1 MKKENRA
8 FWGCCVLLILA
19 ILVALSAFMNNTQA
33 AYAKPMRLSFQGE
46 YRIDG
51 GNWKPITA
59 NEHIP
64 STEGEVTLR
73 GNFLYV
79 TPANEEVRPALR
91 DTPIALY
98 FDHIGAEIYVNGQCV
113 HVFDAEN
120 PAFGS
125 DACGEHWL
133 LFSLDCAE
141 TDTLEIVLKN
151 PHRFGNRNAVD
162 EFLNSMYLY
171 SDPNFESLMRTQG
184 SAERIIGFGVFI
196 ISLLILGMSFF
207 SAILRIAEAGFLY
220 QIGFT
225 LLFASGYLI
234 FSSPNISLWSETV
247 VWNTTALLLCMMFYG
262 FYLMSLIVH
271 CLSEKMQRA
280 GKLTLAL
287 SGAATGGL
295 LIIVLAR
302 GMLLYDAGVYW
313 AAVQAL
319 AAAVLLICC
328 ILSFRGSKGYR
339 RLLLV
344 LCVFALAALL
354 GDIAAAAVGPW
365 QGAYLSKA
373 FFALLFAVALVLVLR
388 VTPVNLH
395 AALRKKKLEE
405 ELQESRIA
413 IMRSQIQPHF
423 LYNALESIYHLCG
436 KDPQR
441 AQQAL
446 GEFSDYLRMNL
457 ASLDRKMPVSF
468 EAELKHIETYLMLEK
483 MSTDDELD
491 CVFDIETVAFSLPA
505 LSVQP
510 LVENAVKHGI
520 GNKPGGGTVTLRT
533 REYADRFEVTV
544 CDDGAGFDPEAKPDD
559 AKLHIGI
566 ENIRQR
572 LAAMCG
578 GTLQIT
584 SRIGQGTTA
593 VVTIPK
599 GGEEA

>member
-1 MKKENRA
+1 MKKKNWA
-8 FWGCCVLLILA
+8 FWGCCVLLVLA
-19 ILVALSAFMNNTQA
+19 ILVVFSACLNNTQA
-33 AYAKPMRLSFQGE
+33 ASSSPIQLSFQGE
-46 YRIDG
+46 YRIG
-51 GNWKPITA
+51 SGEWEPITV
-59 NEHIP
+59 NGHIP
-64 STEGEVTLR
+64 STEGDVTLS
-73 GNFLYV
+73 GHFTY
-79 TPANEEVRPALR
+79 PASAGEEILQVSG
-91 DTPIALY
+91 DTSIALY

-133 LFSLDCAE
+133 TFTLDCAE

-151 PHRFGNRNAVD
+151 PHSFGNRNAVD
-162 EFLNSMYLY
+162 ELLNSVYLY
-171 SDPNFESLMRTQG
+171 SSPSFERLMRMQG
-184 SAERIIGFGVFI
+184 NAERIIGLGVFI

-207 SAILRIAEAGFLY
+207 SATLRITEAGSLC

-225 LLFASGYLI
+225 LLFAGGYLI

-247 VWNTTALLLCMMFYG
+247 EWNTTALLLCMMFYG
-262 FYLMSLIVH
+262 FYLMSLIVR

-280 GKLTLAL
+280 GKLAVAI
-287 SGAATGGL
+287 SGAVTGVL
-295 LIIVLAR
+295 LIIVLAQ
-302 GMLLYDAGVYW
+302 GMLLYDAGAYW

-328 ILSFRGSKGYR
+328 ILSFRGSKGYQCLR
-339 RLLLV
+339 LV
-344 LCVFALAALL
+344 LCLFALAALL
-354 GDIAAAAVGPW
+354 GDIVAAAIGPW
-365 QGAYLSKA
+365 QGAFLSKSV
-373 FFALLFAVALVLVLR
+373 FALLFAVALVLVLR

-423 LYNALESIYHLCG
+423 LYNALDSIYHLCG

-457 ASLDRKMPVSF
+457 ASLDRKTPVSF
-468 EAELKHIETYLMLEK
+468 EAELKHIQTYLMLEK
-483 MSTDDELD
+483 MSSDDELD

-520 GNKPGGGTVTLRT
+520 GNKAGGGTVTLRT
-533 REYADRFEVTV
+533 REYDDRFEVTV
-544 CDDGAGFDPEAKPDD
+544 CDDGVGFDPKAKQDD
-559 AKLHIGI
+559 GKLHIGI

-599 GGEEA
+599 GGEET